1 MDEQM
6 IHDLAC
12 SSEEYLAYET
22 EKPITWCGGC
32 GNYAIQNAL
41 KRALV
46 LEKIDRKNLL
56 LCFDVGCNGNGSDKI
71 EGVITIH
78 GLHGRVLPL
87 AAGTTFA
94 NPNLKV
100 IAAAGDG
107 ATLSEGINHFV
118 HAVRCNYPIVFL
130 LHDNQNYALTTGQA
144 SSTTP
149 KGCKMN
155 CTPAGVATDTINP
168 VQLALSLEPSFVA
181 RTISADVDHMT
192 ETIRQA
198 LNHKG
203 FAFVH
208 VLQHC
213 PTYSKTTTNEWLL
226 ENAKDVKT
234 IPEYNTEDI
243 VLARK
248 YADKHDKIYTGIL
261 HKRTAKKPFPEII
274 AYRDEY
280 KTVPVQEVKH
290 YDIDAFLK
298 GL

>member
-1 MDEQM
+1 MDELM
-6 IHDLAC
+6 ITELSC
-12 SSEEYLAYET
+12 SSEEYLKYET
-22 EKPITWCGGC
+22 EKPLTWCGGC

-41 KRALV
+41 KRSLV
-46 LEKIDRKNLL
+46 LENIDRNNLL

-87 AAGTTFA
+87 AAGATFA
-94 NPNLKV
+94 NPKLKV
-100 IAAAGDG
+100 IASAGDG
-107 ATLSEGINHFV
+107 ATLSEGMNHFV

-155 CTPAGVATDTINP
+155 ATPGGVETDTVNP
-168 VQLALSLEPSFVA
+168 VQLALSLEPFYVA

-192 ETIRQA
+192 QTFRKA
-198 LNHKG
+198 LHHNG

-213 PTYSKTTTNEWLL
+213 PTYSKTTTNQWLL
-226 ENAKDVKT
+226 EMAQDVSDIKEYD
-234 IPEYNTEDI
+234 PENI
-243 VLARK
+243 VLARE
-248 YADKHDKIYTGIL
+248 YADKKDKIYTGTL
-261 HKRTAKKPFPEII
+261 FEKKDKKPFPEVI
-274 AYRDEY
+274 AFRDEY
-280 KTVPVQEVKH
+280 QTTPVQEVKH
-290 YDIDAFLK
+290 YDVEEFLR